1 MLRDDIQSLEP
12 DSSSTQPTERAALLG
27 PAMIRRMRNGSR
39 WAGRAHRIRLCGFE
53 STANL
58 KANQMPKKTS
68 EFTVDDI
75 EYLHLGDRRMTLRLF
90 RPPT

>member
-1 MLRDDIQSLEP
+1 
-12 DSSSTQPTERAALLG
+12 
-27 PAMIRRMRNGSR
+27 
-39 WAGRAHRIRLCGFE
+39 
-53 STANL
+53 
-58 KANQMPKKTS
+58 MPKKTS